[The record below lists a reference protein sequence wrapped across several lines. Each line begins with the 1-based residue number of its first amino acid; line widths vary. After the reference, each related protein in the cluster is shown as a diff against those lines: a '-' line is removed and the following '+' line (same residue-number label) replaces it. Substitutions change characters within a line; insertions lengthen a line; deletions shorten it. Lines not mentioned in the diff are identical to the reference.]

1 MSDVAPYEGLVWC
14 GLSILVH
21 SLHSIYKTSYLPPA
35 THPNSPPVQWQI
47 SSTGATNATTVSP
60 TATFFP
66 EPKTLTDEVY
76 KTIIQTETATRT
88 TTTTATVP
96 KTVYA
101 TVTEHVTS
109 VSTSI
114 DHHWLT
120 KWTHYPIDPATPYTT
135 ILYTP
140 DATLSPSTP
149 EAEAYPPVT
158 TQMPATVSISAT
170 WFPWR
175 AFSAILLVLLM
186 ISIAAIALMW
196 YREPRVIRL
205 SGQLKSK
212 QVAYETMKRSR
223 TEITEKALA
232 ERATLLHRCDKAER
246 SAKLLPGRDAILQG
260 LGVLEAD
267 EGELDQETLNTRSEA
282 KLNALIADKQRLE
295 YLELENKAQRTEIRD
310 LKDTITTQLRT
321 QYVSGVV
328 RTFDDLLQDKQQEI
342 TNLRKMINTGN
353 VGEAVKESAQL
364 HEEKEAELIE
374 LRPLRTKV
382 VALEQALNEAKNE
395 TSLVQAQK
403 KTQGVDDERRWNG
416 ERDKLRK
423 EHRTNADALKAKHI
437 SEMTTLKASINTANC
452 LGDPDLRNALV
463 QADQKSAGLEKQLKL
478 ASQQVLDMSARN
490 PAINPPSTSTIER
503 DLRDQVHTLSVDVQK
518 LNTHVTVL
526 TKERDTAI
534 GETTEAKSKGEEV
547 YRQLQHVQAA
557 GSTNGTPAA
566 TIAQYQADLAE
577 KNKSIKDL
585 QDTNDS
591 QTDLIGRYRH
601 EGIQEIDRRDQKIQQ
616 LEWDATHNSQ
626 TIQTNQQTITALQQR
641 IISLENDVAAKETKC
656 QNLDTRIQALSHGQP
671 AIIDAA
677 SSTQIGALKK
687 DNDSLKNDND
697 SLKKEV
703 QAEKEKYTLKVV
715 ELKIKIDDLKRD
727 EQKAKDELNE
737 AIDSR
742 DKVIAAKIAQH
753 KRERQQEFDDLKN
766 SQASSEIKGLKCRIE
781 EYEEEN
787 KGLREDVKEEWKKIL
802 VKRDNEM
809 LAKAQEL
816 RTAKKEKEQSQKLC
830 HNFRMRWNILSKNK
844 AFKDGV
850 LTYEEVKDGLFMGS
864 TTEVKD
870 QMKKVLDDNEDLQ
883 AENTKL
889 RGDVERL
896 TWYHNAESVEAEMEI
911 AEAYA
916 SDDE

>member
-1 MSDVAPYEGLVWC
+1 MSTVAPYEGLVWC
-14 GLSILVH
+14 GFTILVH
-21 SLHSIYKTSYLPPA
+21 SLHSIYKTSYPPPA
-35 THPNSPPVQWQI
+35 THPNSPPEQWQI
-47 SSTGATNATTVSP
+47 SSAGATNATTVTP

-158 TQMPATVSISAT
+158 TQMPATVSTSAT

-175 AFSAILLVLLM
+175 TFSAILLVLLM

-196 YREPRVIRL
+196 YCEPRVIRL

-223 TEITEKALA
+223 AEIAEKALA
-232 ERATLLHRCDKAER
+232 ERATLSHRCDNAER
-246 SAKLLPGRDAILQG
+246 SAKLLPGRDAILQD
-260 LGVLEAD
+260 LGVLEAG
-267 EGELDQETLNTRSEA
+267 EGEIDQKTLNTRLEA
-282 KLNALIADKQRLE
+282 RLSTLVADKQRLE
-295 YLELENKAQRTEIRD
+295 YLELDNKAQRTEIRD
-310 LKDTITTQLRT
+310 LKETIMTRLRS

-328 RTFDDLLQDKQQEI
+328 RTFDELLQDKQQEI

-382 VALEQALNEAKNE
+382 VALEQALDEAKNE

-416 ERDKLRK
+416 ERDRLRK
-423 EHRTNADALKAKHI
+423 EHRTNADALKAKHN
-437 SEMTTLKASINTANC
+437 SEITTLKANINTANC

-478 ASQQVLDMSARN
+478 ASQQVLDMSASN
-490 PAINPPSTSTIER
+490 PAINPPSVSSIDR
-503 DLRDQVHTLSVDVQK
+503 NLQDQVHKLNADVQK
-518 LNTHVTVL
+518 LNNQVMIL
-526 TKERDTAI
+526 TQERDTAI
-534 GETTEAKSKGEEV
+534 RETTEAKSKGEAV
-547 YRQLQHVQAA
+547 YRQLQDLQAV
-557 GSTNGTPAA
+557 GGNNGTPAA
-566 TIAQYQADLAE
+566 TIAQYQANLAQ
-577 KNKSIKDL
+577 KDQSIKD
-585 QDTNDS
+585 
-591 QTDLIGRYRH
+591 QTDLIGRYRK

-616 LEWDATHNSQ
+616 LESDATHNSQ
-626 TIQTNQQTITALQQR
+626 TIQTNQQTITGLQQR
-641 IISLENDVAAKETKC
+641 IISLEKDVAAKKTEC
-656 QNLDTRIQALSHGQP
+656 QTLDTRIQALSRGQP
-671 AIIDAA
+671 AIVDAA

-687 DNDSLKNDND
+687 DNDSLKNEND

-703 QAEKEKYTLKVV
+703 EAEKGRCSLKVV
-715 ELKIKIDDLKRD
+715 ELKIKIDDLERD
-727 EQKAKDELNE
+727 EKEAKIQLKE

-742 DKVIAAKIAQH
+742 DDVIAAKIAQH

-766 SQASSEIKGLKCRIE
+766 SQASSEIKGLKYRIE
-781 EYEEEN
+781 QYEEEN
-787 KGLREDVKEEWKKIL
+787 KGLREDVKGEWKKIL

-809 LAKAQEL
+809 LASAKEL

-830 HNFRMRWNILSKNK
+830 HNFRVRWNLLSKNK

-850 LTYEEVKDGLFMGS
+850 LTYDEVKDGLFMGS

-889 RGDVERL
+889 RGDVEKL

>member
-14 GLSILVH
+14 GLSLLI
-21 SLHSIYKTSYLPPA
+21 KTYLLPV
-35 THPNSPPVQWQI
+35 TSHNSTPEQRQFLAA
-47 SSTGATNATTVSP
+47 GAANATTVTP

-96 KTVYA
+96 RTVYA

-135 ILYTP
+135 IFYTP

-158 TQMPATVSISAT
+158 TQMPATVSTSAT

-186 ISIAAIALMW
+186 NSIATIALMW

-223 TEITEKALA
+223 AEIAEKALA
-232 ERATLLHRCDKAER
+232 ERATLIQRCDNAER

-260 LGVLEAD
+260 LGVLEAG
-267 EGELDQETLNTRSEA
+267 EGEIDQKTLNIRLEA
-282 KLNALIADKQRLE
+282 RLSTLVADKQRLE
-295 YLELENKAQRTEIRD
+295 YLELDNKAQRTEIRD
-310 LKDTITTQLRT
+310 LKETIMTRLRS

-328 RTFDDLLQDKQQEI
+328 RTFDELLQDKQQEI
-342 TNLRKMINTGN
+342 TNLRKMISTSN

-382 VALEQALNEAKNE
+382 VALEQALNEVKNE

-403 KTQGVDDERRWNG
+403 KTQGVDDERRWDG
-416 ERDKLRK
+416 ERDRLRK
-423 EHRTNADALKAKHI
+423 EHRANDDALKAKHE
-437 SEMTTLKASINTANC
+437 SEIATLRSSVNTANG

-463 QADQKSAGLEKQLKL
+463 QADEKSAGLEKKLKL
-478 ASQQVLDMSARN
+478 ASQQVLVLASN
-490 PAINPPSTSTIER
+490 PAINPPSVSSIDR
-503 DLRDQVHTLSVDVQK
+503 NLQDQVHK
-518 LNTHVTVL
+518 LNVNVQGLNTQVIFL
-526 TKERDTAI
+526 TQERDTAI
-534 GETTEAKSKGEEV
+534 RETTEAKSKGEAV
-547 YRQLQHVQAA
+547 YRQLQDLQAV
-557 GSTNGTPAA
+557 GSNNGAPAA
-566 TIAQYQADLAE
+566 TIAQYQADLAQ
-577 KNKSIKDL
+577 KDQTIKD
-585 QDTNDS
+585 
-591 QTDLIGRYRH
+591 QTDLIGRYRQ

-616 LEWDATHNSQ
+616 LKSDATHNSQ
-626 TIQTNQQTITALQQR
+626 TIQTNQQTITVLQQR
-641 IISLENDVAAKETKC
+641 IISLEKDVAAKKTEC
-656 QNLDTRIQALSHGQP
+656 QTLDTRIQALNRGQP
-671 AIIDAA
+671 VIIDAA

-687 DNDSLKNDND
+687 ENESLKNEND
-697 SLKKEV
+697 SLKKDVEE
-703 QAEKEKYTLKVV
+703 EKGRCSLKVV
-715 ELKIKIDDLKRD
+715 ELKIKIDDLERD
-727 EQKAKDELNE
+727 EKKAKDELKE
-737 AIDSR
+737 AIESR
-742 DKVIAAKIAQH
+742 DNVIAAKIAQH

-766 SQASSEIKGLKCRIE
+766 SQASSVIKGLEYRIE
-781 EYEEEN
+781 QYKEEN
-787 KGLREDVKEEWKKIL
+787 KGLREDVKGEWKKIL
-802 VKRDNEM
+802 VRRDNEV
-809 LAKAQEL
+809 LAMAKEL
-816 RTAKKEKEQSQKLC
+816 RTAKDDKEKWQKLC
-830 HNFRMRWNILSKNK
+830 HNFRARWSILSKNK
-844 AFKDGV
+844 AFKDGE

-896 TWYHNAESVEAEMEI
+896 TWYHNAESVEAEMEV

>member
-14 GLSILVH
+14 GLSLLIQTYLLPV
-21 SLHSIYKTSYLPPA
+21 TS
-35 THPNSPPVQWQI
+35 PNSAPEQRQFL
-47 SSTGATNATTVSP
+47 TAGAANATTV
-60 TATFFP
+60 TETTTIFP
-66 EPKTLTDEVY
+66 KPKTLTDEVY

-96 KTVYA
+96 KTLYA
-101 TVTEHVTS
+101 TVTEHLTS
-109 VSTSI
+109 VPTSI

-140 DATLSPSTP
+140 DATLSPSTS

-158 TQMPATVSISAT
+158 TQMPAAVSASAT

-175 AFSAILLVLLM
+175 ALSAILLVLLM

-223 TEITEKALA
+223 AEIAEKALA
-232 ERATLLHRCDKAER
+232 ERATLIHRCDNAER

-260 LGVLEAD
+260 LGVLEAG
-267 EGELDQETLNTRSEA
+267 EGEIDQKTLNIRLEA
-282 KLNALIADKQRLE
+282 RLSTLVADKQRLE
-295 YLELENKAQRTEIRD
+295 YLELDNKAQRTEIRD
-310 LKDTITTQLRT
+310 LKETIMTRLRS

-328 RTFDDLLQDKQQEI
+328 RTFDELLQDKQQEI
-342 TNLRKMINTGN
+342 TNLRKMINTDN

-374 LRPLRTKV
+374 RRPLRTKV

-416 ERDKLRK
+416 ERDRLRK
-423 EHRTNADALKAKHI
+423 EHRTDADALKAKHN

-490 PAINPPSTSTIER
+490 PAINPPSASTIER
-503 DLRDQVHTLSVDVQK
+503 DLRDQVHRLNVNVQK
-518 LNTHVTVL
+518 LNNHVMVL
-526 TKERDTAI
+526 TQQCDTAI

-547 YRQLQHVQAA
+547 YRQLQDLQTV
-557 GSTNGTPAA
+557 GGNNGTPAA

-577 KNKSIKDL
+577 KNKAIKDL

-591 QTDLIGRYRH
+591 QTDLIGRYH
-601 EGIQEIDRRDQKIQQ
+601 QEGIQEIDQRDQKIQQ
-616 LEWDATHNSQ
+616 LETDATHNIQ
-626 TIQTNQQTITALQQR
+626 TIQTNRQTITVLQQR
-641 IISLENDVAAKETKC
+641 IISLEHDVAAKKTEC
-656 QNLDTRIQALSHGQP
+656 QKLDARIQALSSGQP

-677 SSTQIGALKK
+677 SSTQIVALKK
-687 DNDSLKNDND
+687 
-697 SLKKEV
+697 EF
-703 QAEKEKYTLKVV
+703 QAEKDNYTLKVV
-715 ELKIKIDDLKRD
+715 ELKIKIDDLERD
-727 EQKAKDELNE
+727 EQKAKDQLNE

-742 DKVIAAKIAQH
+742 DKVIAAKIAEH

-766 SQASSEIKGLKCRIE
+766 SQASSEIKALKYRIE

-809 LAKAQEL
+809 IARAKEL
-816 RTAKKEKEQSQKLC
+816 RTAKNEKEHWQKRC
-830 HNFRMRWNILSKNK
+830 HGFRSRWNLLQTKQ
-844 AFKDGV
+844 AFKTGV
-850 LTYEEVKDGLFMGS
+850 ETYEEIRDSLFMGS

-896 TWYHNAESVEAEMEI
+896 TLYHNAESVEHEMEI

>member
-1 MSDVAPYEGLVWC
+1 MSDVAPYEGLGWL
-14 GLSILVH
+14 GLSLLIKTYLLPVTH
-21 SLHSIYKTSYLPPA
+21 SNSAPEKRQFLPA
-35 THPNSPPVQWQI
+35 
-47 SSTGATNATTVSP
+47 GAANATTVTE

-96 KTVYA
+96 KTIFA
-101 TVTEHVTS
+101 TVTEHLTS
-109 VSTSI
+109 VSTSV

-158 TQMPATVSISAT
+158 TQMPATVSTSAT

-223 TEITEKALA
+223 AEIAEKALA

-260 LGVLEAD
+260 LGVLEAG
-267 EGELDQETLNTRSEA
+267 EGEIDQKTLNIRLEA
-282 KLNALIADKQRLE
+282 RLSTLIADKQRLE
-295 YLELENKAQRTEIRD
+295 YLELDNKAQRTEIRD
-310 LKDTITTQLRT
+310 LKETIMTRLRS

-328 RTFDDLLQDKQQEI
+328 RTFDELLQDKQQEI
-342 TNLRKMINTGN
+342 TNLRKMINTDN

-416 ERDKLRK
+416 ERDRLRR
-423 EHRTNADALKAKHI
+423 EHRTNADALKAKHN
-437 SEMTTLKASINTANC
+437 SEMTTLKANINTANC

-463 QADQKSAGLEKQLKL
+463 QADQKSAGLEKKLKL
-478 ASQQVLDMSARN
+478 ASQQVLGMSARN
-490 PAINPPSTSTIER
+490 PAINPPSTSTVER
-503 DLRDQVHTLSVDVQK
+503 DLRDQVHK
-518 LNTHVTVL
+518 LNVNVQTLNNKVMLITQ
-526 TKERDTAI
+526 ERDEAI
-534 GETTEAKSKGEEV
+534 SATTEAKSKGEAV
-547 YRQLQHVQAA
+547 YSQLQNLQAV
-557 GSTNGTPAA
+557 GSNNGTPAA
-566 TIAQYQADLAE
+566 TIVQYQADLTQ
-577 KNKSIKDL
+577 KDQSIKKLHD
-585 QDTNDS
+585 QNDS
-591 QTDLIGRYRH
+591 QAILINRYH
-601 EGIQEIDRRDQKIQQ
+601 QEGIQEIDRRDQKIQQ
-616 LEWDATHNSQ
+616 LESGATHNSQ
-626 TIQTNQQTITALQQR
+626 TITVLQQR
-641 IISLENDVAAKETKC
+641 IVSLENDVAAKETKC

-715 ELKIKIDDLKRD
+715 ELKIKIDDLERD
-727 EQKAKDELNE
+727 EQKAKDELKE
-737 AIDSR
+737 TIDSR
-742 DKVIAAKIAQH
+742 GKVIAAKIAEH

-766 SQASSEIKGLKCRIE
+766 SQASSEIKALKYRIE
-781 EYEEEN
+781 QYEEEN

-809 LAKAQEL
+809 LASAKEL

-830 HNFRMRWNILSKNK
+830 HNFRVRWNLLSKNK

-850 LTYEEVKDGLFMGS
+850 LTYDEVKDGLFMGS

>member
-1 MSDVAPYEGLVWC
+1 MSTVAPYEGLVWC
-14 GLSILVH
+14 GFTILVH
-21 SLHSIYKTSYLPPA
+21 SLHSIYKTSYPPPA
-35 THPNSPPVQWQI
+35 THPNSPPEQWQI
-47 SSTGATNATTVSP
+47 SSAGATNATTVTP

-101 TVTEHVTS
+101 TVTEHVTT

-158 TQMPATVSISAT
+158 TQMPATVSTSAT

-175 AFSAILLVLLM
+175 ASSAILLVLLM

-223 TEITEKALA
+223 AEIAEKALA

-260 LGVLEAD
+260 LGVLEAG
-267 EGELDQETLNTRSEA
+267 EGEIDQKTLNIRLEA
-282 KLNALIADKQRLE
+282 RLSTLVADKQRLE
-295 YLELENKAQRTEIRD
+295 YLELDNKAQRTEIRD
-310 LKDTITTQLRT
+310 LKETIMTRLRS

-328 RTFDDLLQDKQQEI
+328 RTFDELLQDKQQEI
-342 TNLRKMINTGN
+342 TNLRKMINTDN

-416 ERDKLRK
+416 ERDRLRK
-423 EHRTNADALKAKHI
+423 EHRTNADALKAKHN
-437 SEMTTLKASINTANC
+437 SEMNTLKASINTANC

-463 QADQKSAGLEKQLKL
+463 QADQKSAGLEMKLKL
-478 ASQQVLDMSARN
+478 ASQQVSMLASN
-490 PAINPPSTSTIER
+490 PAINPPSVSTIER
-503 DLRDQVHTLSVDVQK
+503 KLRDQVHNLGVEVQK
-518 LNTHVTVL
+518 LNNHVMVL
-526 TKERDTAI
+526 TQQRDTAI

-547 YRQLQHVQAA
+547 YRQLQDLQAV
-557 GSTNGTPAA
+557 GGNNGTPAA
-566 TIAQYQADLAE
+566 TIAQYQVDLAE

-616 LEWDATHNSQ
+616 LEWEATHNSQ

-641 IISLENDVAAKETKC
+641 IISLENDVAAKKTEC
-656 QNLDTRIQALSHGQP
+656 HNPDTRIQALSRGQP
-671 AIIDAA
+671 AIIDAT

-687 DNDSLKNDND
+687 DNDSLKNEND

-703 QAEKEKYTLKVV
+703 QAEKGKYTLKVV
-715 ELKIKIDDLKRD
+715 ELKIKIDDLERD
-727 EQKAKDELNE
+727 EQKAKDQLKE
-737 AIDSR
+737 AIESR
-742 DKVIAAKIAQH
+742 DKVIAAKIAEH

-766 SQASSEIKGLKCRIE
+766 SQASSEIKGLKYRIE
-781 EYEEEN
+781 QYEEEN
-787 KGLREDVKEEWKKIL
+787 KGLREDVKGEWKKIL

-809 LAKAQEL
+809 LAFAKEL
-816 RTAKKEKEQSQKLC
+816 RTAKNEKDHWQKRC
-830 HNFRMRWNILSKNK
+830 HGFRSRWNLLQTKQ
-844 AFKDGV
+844 AFKTGV
-850 LTYEEVKDGLFMGS
+850 ETYEEIRDSLFIGS

-896 TWYHNAESVEAEMEI
+896 TWYHNAESVEDEMEV
-911 AEAYA
+911 AQAYA